1 MHTVKEEINRQNG
14 FHFLMENLEFCS
26 PLGRKNLFCRSFQTD
41 PTKLADI
48 LNLQDEV
55 CHFVDKYKESQTLAR
70 LIEQLCQ
77 LNDISKTIDSLGNGT
92 VLDDIQLFEIKK
104 FCLISWRVSTILL
117 DNGFD
122 CLHFHDLA
130 IVIDALDPE
139 HNRLPHFYIYSS
151 YQAELEAVR
160 KQINE
165 TADEELLVQL
175 KWQESQ
181 IEDEIRKSLS
191 KKIAYKQVQ
200 MQENLNQLG
209 LLDLLLAHAQQILR
223 WHLCKPNISSNACS
237 SYTELFNPLVQEST
251 GKFQPIDITLDGS
264 PTLITGA
271 NMSGK
276 TVLLKTL
283 GLAQTLC
290 QFGFY
295 VPASSASVSLVDSII
310 FSIGDK
316 QSELNGLSSFA
327 VEILNINKIIK
338 AVKGGQKVLAL
349 VDELARTTNPDEG
362 KALVISFVKLMQ
374 NYQTNALITTH
385 YSGLGLQ
392 CRRLRVKGLT
402 ISGKEQAVTPENIN
416 QFMDYSLLETE
427 QDDVPNEAIKIAEIF
442 GVDQEFLLSAKQT
455 LTSDN

>member
-1 MHTVKEEINRQNG
+1 MHKVKDEINRQNG
-14 FHFLMENLEFCS
+14 FRFFMENLEFCS
-26 PLGRKNLFCRSFQTD
+26 PMGRKKLFDRSFQTD
-41 PTKLADI
+41 PAKLSDL
-48 LNLQDEV
+48 LNLQDDV
-55 CHFVDKYKESQTLAR
+55 CRFVDIYTDTKTLAQ
-70 LIEQLCQ
+70 LVEQLCQ

-104 FCLISWRVSTILL
+104 FCLISLKVSTLL
-117 DNGFD
+117 NDSNFNA
-122 CLHFHDLA
+122 LYFHDLT
-130 IVIDALDPE
+130 IVVDALDPE
-139 HNRLPHFYIYSS
+139 KNRLPHFYIYSS
-151 YQAELEAVR
+151 YQAELAAVR
-160 KQINE
+160 KRIDQS
-165 TADEELLVQL
+165 TEEEEKAQL

-200 MQENLNQLG
+200 LRENLEQLG
-209 LLDLLLAHAQQILR
+209 LLDLLLAHAQQIIC
-223 WHLCKPNISSNACS
+223 WHLCKPSISTNGHSN
-237 SYTELFNPLVQEST
+237 YTGLFNPLVQEST
-251 GKFQPIDITLDGS
+251 GKFQPIDISLDGS
-264 PTLITGA
+264 PTLVTGA

-283 GLAQTLC
+283 GLSQTLC

-295 VPASSASVSLVDSII
+295 VPAASASISLVDNII

-338 AVKGGQKVLAL
+338 EVKEGKKVLAL

-362 KALVISFVKLMQ
+362 KALVISFIKLMQ
-374 NYQTNALITTH
+374 KYQTNALITTH
-385 YSGLGLQ
+385 YGSLGLQ

-402 ISGKEQAVTPENIN
+402 IAGKEQAITPENIN
-416 QFMDYSLLETE
+416 QFMDYGLVETE

-442 GVDQEFLLSAKQT
+442 GVDEEFLHSAQQT
-455 LTSDN
+455 LTSDI